1 MRNYTSI
8 DESHKRKMY
17 SDIYDDWVW
26 LINLVENLLS
36 VTRIENGTMKI
47 NMQPE
52 LLDDIITE
60 SLKHISREVDK
71 HELIVEEQ
79 NDIVVVNVDAK
90 LIMQVIINIVDN
102 AIKYTNKGSQIR
114 LSTMESEDEIII
126 EISGFTLPKKEVKIN
141 G

>member
-126 EISGFTLPKKEVKIN
+126 EISRFTLPKKEVKIN

>member
-1 MRNYTSI
+1 
-8 DESHKRKMY
+8 
-17 SDIYDDWVW
+17 
-26 LINLVENLLS
+26 
-36 VTRIENGTMKI
+36 MKI

>member
-126 EISGFTLPKKEVKIN
+126 EISGFTLTKKEVKIN